1 MTVTVWPLGIG
12 AMFPIAPGFERKY
25 SAKPRLV
32 VPASQVTA
40 SEDLPVGAL
49 SEPFPLNDY
58 QQHEISVHF
67 NLYHTMLTYINM
79 VL

>member
-1 MTVTVWPLGIG
+1 MTVTDWPLGIG

-25 SAKPRLV
+25 SARPRLV
-32 VPASQVTA
+32 VPACQVTA

-58 QQHEISVHF
+58 QQHEILVNF
-67 NLYHTMLTYINM
+67 FLFHTMFT
-79 VL
+79 